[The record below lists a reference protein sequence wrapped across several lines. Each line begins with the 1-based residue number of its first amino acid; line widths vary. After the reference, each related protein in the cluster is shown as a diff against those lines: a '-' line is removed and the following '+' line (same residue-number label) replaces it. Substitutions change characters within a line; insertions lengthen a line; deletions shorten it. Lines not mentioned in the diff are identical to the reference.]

1 MATGGGLLSR
11 SLDRGTAA
19 RLGRTLS
26 AQAYGQIVT
35 LAVQLA
41 LVPLLL
47 HAWGVRLYGAWLL
60 LSAVPFY
67 LTFSDFGFTYVAKN
81 AMVMAVAA
89 GRREEAL
96 RMFQSIFTLLAIAAP
111 LLLAAS
117 AAAIF
122 LADVPGWLSVDAVTP
137 QIARA
142 TLLLLISNV
151 LLYQIFLLVCAGIRA
166 ENRPASEAMWAASA
180 RLLEG
185 AAVAAAALAGGG
197 LIAAAGAMLAVR
209 LMTLAAAYRWLR
221 GLSHWLSLGTR
232 HADRAT
238 LGGLWRPALAYMLLP
253 LAQALLIQAP
263 VLIVDGALGAVATV
277 IFSTTRTVTR
287 VGMAAINMLNNSVT
301 SEYAAL
307 AGRGDRHGAARLL
320 RIQAGVTAPLTAAY
334 ALAVLLAAPFVLP
347 MLTHGAVQP
356 VYPFL
361 PLLVAAVA
369 AEMLWSALFT
379 PIASVNRHGAVT
391 LIFLLVAAMTL
402 AAAAAL
408 APTFALSGISAALL
422 AGHLTMIPVMIWG
435 YRRAR

>member
-1 MATGGGLLSR
+1 MSR
-11 SLDRGTAA
+11 SLDRGTAG

-26 AQAYGQIVT
+26 AQAYGQLVT
-35 LAVQLA
+35 LAVQIA

-47 HAWGVRLYGAWLL
+47 HAWGVQLYGAWLL

-89 GRREEAL
+89 GRRDAAL
-96 RMFQSIFTLLAIAAP
+96 RIFQSIFALLSIAAP
-111 LLLAAS
+111 LLFAIS
-117 AAAIF
+117 AGVII
-122 LADVPGWLSVDAVTP
+122 LADVPGWPSVDAVTP
-137 QIARA
+137 GAART
-142 TLLLLISNV
+142 TLLLLIANV
-151 LLYQIFLLVCAGIRA
+151 LLYQLFLLVCAGIRS
-166 ENRPASEAMWAASA
+166 ENRPASEALWAASA

-185 AAVAAAALAGGG
+185 IAIAAAALAGGG
-197 LIAAAGAMLAVR
+197 LIAAAGAMLAIR
-209 LMTLAAAYRWLR
+209 LATLLAAYHWLR
-221 GLSHWLSLGTR
+221 GLSQWLSLGIR

-263 VLIVDGALGAVATV
+263 VLIVGGALGAVATV

-287 VGMAAINMLNNSVT
+287 VGMAAINMVNNSVT

-320 RIQAGVTAPLTAAY
+320 RAQAGVTAALTAAY
-334 ALAVLLAAPFVLP
+334 ALAVLVAAPVVLP
-347 MLTHGAVQP
+347 LLTHGTVRPA
-356 VYPFL
+356 YPFL

-379 PIASVNRHGAVT
+379 PVASVNRHGGVT
-391 LIFLLVAAMTL
+391 VVFLLVATAAL
-402 AAAAAL
+402 AGSAAL
-408 APTFALSGISAALL
+408 APVFGLSGIAAALL
-422 AGHLTMIPVMIWG
+422 AGHVVMIPVMILG
-435 YRRAR
+435 FRRAR